1 MNQKLDALI
10 RRSPMFERYTEKARR
25 VIFFARQEASELG
38 GPAIEPHHIL
48 LGLIREDPPLIT
60 RFCKL
65 TLPLLDLR
73 DRIRASTGPVKK
85 LPASVDMPLSSQTK
99 HVLSYAADE
108 SQQLNHRYLSTEH
121 LLLGLLREE
130 QTTAAEILIEHGVH
144 LNIVR
149 DELRGGTIG
158 SADMGKAGYVEEM
171 RGLAAE
177 ARDLATAILRKAQ
190 RIEAICDELTE
201 SSPAQKGDG

>member
-1 MNQKLDALI
+1 
-10 RRSPMFERYTEKARR
+10 MFERYTEKARR

-38 GPAIEPHHIL
+38 GHAIEPHHIL
-48 LGLIREDPPLIT
+48 LGLIREDQPLIT

-65 TLPLLDLR
+65 TPLQLHDLR
-73 DRIRASTGPVKK
+73 DRIRASTGPVEK
-85 LPASVDMPLSSQTK
+85 LPTSVDMPLSGQTK
-99 HVLSYAADE
+99 HVLGYAADE

-130 QTTAAEILIEHGVH
+130 QTTAAEILIEHGVY

-158 SADMGKAGYVEEM
+158 SADMGKAGCVEEM

-190 RIEAICDELTE
+190 RMEAICDELTE
-201 SSPAQKGDG
+201 SSPDQKGDG

>member
-1 MNQKLDALI
+1 
-10 RRSPMFERYTEKARR
+10 MFERYTEKARR

-38 GPAIEPHHIL
+38 GHAIEPHHIL
-48 LGLIREDPPLIT
+48 LGLIREDQPLIT

-65 TLPLLDLR
+65 TPPLLHDLR
-73 DRIRASTGPVKK
+73 DRIRASTGPVEK
-85 LPASVDMPLSSQTK
+85 LPASIDMPLSGQTK

-108 SQQLNHRYLSTEH
+108 SQQLNHRYLGTEH

-130 QTTAAEILIEHGVH
+130 QTTAAEILIEHGVY

-158 SADMGKAGYVEEM
+158 SADMDKAGCVEEM
-171 RGLAAE
+171 RRLAAE
-177 ARDLATAILRKAQ
+177 ARDLAIAILSKAE
-190 RIEAICDELTE
+190 RMEAICDELTE
-201 SSPAQKGDG
+201 SSTDQKDDG

>member
-1 MNQKLDALI
+1 
-10 RRSPMFERYTEKARR
+10 MFERYTEKARR

-130 QTTAAEILIEHGVH
+130 QTTAAEILIEHGVY